1 MTRGLLSSS
10 AVLLV
15 LISTAHAQQTALAL
29 EPEELPPVVVEGA
42 TVEKPKVSVKKGD
55 GAQSAPVRGP
65 LEASEAAALTSD
77 ANVSTGGKTVTGVP
91 AHQIG
96 SAVTVVTGTQLR
108 AQQVRN
114 AADALRSLPGVH
126 VSQSGSGGGLTQV
139 RIRGAEANHT
149 LVLIDGIEASD
160 PNNGELDWSNLMAED
175 IERIE
180 VIRGAQSGIYGSRAI
195 GGVINIITRG
205 GKGPLTLSSR
215 VEFGS
220 YGTRDVSARASG
232 GTDSFWLSVA
242 GNYREQNDFNWS
254 IYGDEDDPWDN
265 GTINVKGGFKIIEGM
280 TLDFVVRDTTK
291 NVDSD
296 NESFIPQTGLNG
308 AVDTAD
314 SSVADLFLGGATL
327 RWDMLGGALTH
338 VAKANRNTTEV
349 DYESEWYGPSAFDAK
364 ADTFSYLATYRFA
377 TPSVS
382 AKHALSGFVENKR
395 EDFTPFASYADPLT
409 RKREAIS
416 TVGEYRGEYFDRVFV
431 DASVRHDD
439 NDTFRDFTTWRSGV
453 SVVLPEVNMRPH
465 ASVGTGVALPGM
477 FEQFGY
483 VAGSFIGNPNLKP
496 EESFSWDVGV
506 EFSALRGKA
515 LLDITYFNADL
526 SNKIQGTGNSMIN
539 LEGESQ
545 RDGIEIS
552 GRILVTR
559 ALSLGASY
567 TYLNAK
573 DPNGLEEI
581 RRAPHSGR
589 ADLNYSFDEGRGN
602 FNLAAIY
609 NGDTIDN
616 NFGTWPATRVLL
628 DEYLLVNAAIS
639 YDVQP
644 GFQVFGR
651 VENILDERYEEIS
664 GYNTLG
670 VAAYAGVKITLE
682 DPNTAAWAKY
692 R

>member
-1 MTRGLLSSS
+1 MLWAVNS
-10 AVLLV
+10 AA
-15 LISTAHAQQTALAL
+15 SAQQAAAVGDLD
-29 EPEELPPVVVEGA
+29 ELPPVVVEGA
-42 TVEKPKVSVKKGD
+42 TVEKPKVKVKKDASPAASSVPGP
-55 GAQSAPVRGP
+55 AAPVEVVAP
-65 LEASEAAALTSD
+65 TSGE
-77 ANVSTGGKTVTGVP
+77 SGQTVTGVP
-91 AHQIG
+91 ANQIG
-96 SAVTVVTGTQLR
+96 SAVSVVTGAQLR
-108 AQQVRN
+108 AQQIRH
-114 AADALRSLPGVH
+114 AADALRSLPGVS
-126 VSQSGSGGGLTQV
+126 VSQTGSGGGLTQV

-232 GTDSFWLSVA
+232 GTDQFWLSIA
-242 GNYREQNDFNWS
+242 GSYREQNDFNWA
-254 IYGDEDDPWDN
+254 IYGTEDDPWDN
-265 GTINVKGGFKIIEGM
+265 GTINLKGGFTIIDGM
-280 TLDFVVRDTTK
+280 TLDFVVRDTKK
-291 NVDSD
+291 NVHSD
-296 NESFIPQTGLNG
+296 NESFVPQTGLNG
-308 AVDTAD
+308 AIDTAD
-314 SSVADLFLGGATL
+314 TSTADLFLGGVNL
-327 RWDMLGGALTH
+327 RWDTFGGALTH
-338 VAKANRNTTEV
+338 IVKANRNTTDV
-349 DYESEWYGPSAFDAK
+349 DYDSEWYGPSAFEAK

-377 TPSVS
+377 TPTIA

-395 EDFTPFASYADPLT
+395 EDFTPFTGYSDSLK
-409 RKREAIS
+409 RKREAVS
-416 TVGEYRGEYFDRVFV
+416 TVGEYRGEFFDRLFV
-431 DASVRHDD
+431 DGSVRHDD

-453 SVVLPEVNMRPH
+453 SVALPEVNLRPH

-483 VAGSFIGNPNLKP
+483 VAGSFVGNPNLKP

-515 LLDITYFNADL
+515 LLDVTYFNADL
-526 SNKIQGTGNSMIN
+526 TNKIRGTGSSMAN
-539 LEGESQ
+539 LAGEST
-545 RDGIEIS
+545 REGIEIA
-552 GRILVTR
+552 GRVLVMP
-559 ALSLGASY
+559 ALTLGASY
-567 TYLNAK
+567 TYLHAE
-573 DPNGLEEI
+573 DPDGLEEI

-589 ADLNYSFDEGRGN
+589 VDVNYAFDGGRGN

-609 NGDTIDN
+609 NGDMEDDN
-616 NFGTWPATRVLL
+616 FVSWPATRVVL
-628 DEYLLVNAAIS
+628 DDYLLVNAAIS

-651 VENILDERYEEIS
+651 VDNILDERYEEIS

-670 VAAYAGVKITLE
+670 IAAYGGIRITLE
-682 DPNTAAWAKY
+682 EPSTAHWGKS